1 MTGGAFGSDSG
12 AAPAPTQWHFLQ
24 SDFWAHHK
32 TQFGW
37 TAVRLDGDGESCLEG
52 VLSLSRSLP
61 GGVLFTYVPYAP
73 ASRTDLV
80 APGVPGPD
88 RAELPELLRAAVPAV
103 GAAVEAR
110 IGRAPAIIRFDLPQ
124 TREGEREAPDD
135 ASLSTGGPKLMK
147 SPVDVQPPDTV
158 VLDLREGSE
167 ALLAGMHK
175 KNRYNIRL
183 AERKGVSVREA
194 AADELPRWYALY
206 EETAARDGITIHSYD
221 YYARLF
227 ELASGADAA
236 FDAPA
241 LHLSF
246 AEHEGE
252 LLAGIVVAHYAGG
265 ATYLYGASSNA
276 KRNLMPN
283 YALQWRAIE
292 AAARA
297 GCSWYDMFGV
307 PPADDPAHPMH
318 GLYRFKTGF
327 GGSIVHR
334 LGAWDAPVRPIAA
347 RVFRLAERGRDVY
360 FHGLRGGHAR

>member
-1 MTGGAFGSDSG
+1 MTGGAIGSDSG
-12 AAPAPTQWHFLQ
+12 AAPAPTPWHFLQ

-37 TAVRLDGDGESCLEG
+37 TAVRLTGEDESRLAG
-52 VLSLSRSLP
+52 LLALSRRLP
-61 GGVLFTYVPYAP
+61 GGFLLTYVPYAP
-73 ASRTDLV
+73 ASATGMV

-88 RAELPELLRAAVPAV
+88 RPELSALLRSAVPAIT
-103 GAAVEAR
+103 AAVAAR
-110 IGRAPAIIRFDLPQ
+110 VGRSPTLIRFDLPQ
-124 TREGEREAPDD
+124 TREADAEGAAPDAPSVPD
-135 ASLSTGGPKLMK
+135 GGQLMK
-147 SPVDVQPPDTV
+147 CPVDVQPPDTV
-158 VLDLREGSE
+158 VLDLREGSD

-183 AERKGVSVREA
+183 AERKGVSVRQA
-194 AADELPRWYALY
+194 SADELPRWYALY
-206 EETAARDGITIHSYD
+206 EETATRDGITIHAQR
-221 YYARLF
+221 YYATLF
-227 ELASGADAA
+227 DLVSGADAS
-236 FDAPA
+236 A
-241 LHLSF
+241 LRLYF

-292 AAARA
+292 DAARA
-297 GCSWYDMFGV
+297 GCAWYDMFGI

-327 GGSIVHR
+327 GGAIVHR
-334 LGAWDAPVRPIAA
+334 FGAWDAPVRPIAA
-347 RVFRLAERGRDVY
+347 RIFRLAERGRDAY
-360 FHGLRGGHAR
+360 FHR